1 VSDDNPIEQRALY
14 RRQAG
19 GYVATSATES
29 TWSRQ
34 QIAGGAVLALFGH
47 VLEDVPTPVDMCLSR
62 LTADLFRAV
71 PVGEVLTIQSSVIRS
86 GKRIQVVEMILSVG
100 DKEFAR
106 ARALRLRDE
115 DVRDAPGLPA
125 STTTVDPAAALLP
138 PDDERVIRVEG
149 RAGVPRFLQE
159 GAELRRSPRQDGGP
173 HGIWLRLRCPVIQGE
188 QVRTTSR
195 LALATD
201 FVNVIGVFNFNPK
214 QVSTINPDVSAHLA
228 REPSGEWI
236 ALTGDTYFAHEGG
249 RGMSVAYLSDAQGV
263 FGVAS
268 TCQLIQPL

>member
-1 VSDDNPIEQRALY
+1 MTDDDAADQPALY
-14 RRQAG
+14 RRRAG

-71 PVGEVLTIQSSVIRS
+71 PVGEVLEVESTVLRA
-86 GKRIQVVEMILSVG
+86 GKRIQVVEMTLSVG

-106 ARALRLRDE
+106 ARALRLRVE
-115 DVRDAPGLPA
+115 DVREAPGLPD

-138 PDDERVIRVEG
+138 PDDPRVVRMES
-149 RAGVPRFLQE
+149 RQGVPRFLLE
-159 GAELRRSPRQDGGP
+159 GAELRRSPRLDGGP
-173 HGIWLRLRCPVIQGE
+173 QGLWLRLRGPVIAGE
-188 QVRTTSR
+188 PVRPTSR
-195 LALATD
+195 VALATD
-201 FVNVIGVFNFNPK
+201 FANVIGVLNFNPR

-228 REPSGEWI
+228 RDPEGEWI
-236 ALTGDTYFAHEGG
+236 ALVGDTYFAHQGG
-249 RGMSVAYLSDAQGV
+249 RGMSVAYLSDEHGV

-268 TCQLIQPL
+268 TCQLVQPL

>member
-1 VSDDNPIEQRALY
+1 VTDDSSAEKRALY

-47 VLEDVPTPVDMCLSR
+47 VLEDVPTPQEMCLSR

-71 PVGEVLTIQSSVIRS
+71 PVGEVLEVESTVLRA
-86 GKRIQVVEMILSVG
+86 GKRIQVVEMTLSVG

-106 ARALRLRDE
+106 ARALRLRHE
-115 DVRDAPGLPA
+115 DVRDAPGLPD
-125 STTTVDPAAALLP
+125 STTTADPAAALLP
-138 PDDERVIRVEG
+138 PDDPRVVRMEG
-149 RAGVPRFLQE
+149 RDGIPRFLLE
-159 GAELRRSPRQDGGP
+159 GAELRRSPRLDGGP
-173 HGIWLRLRCPVIQGE
+173 QGLWLRLRGPVIEGE
-188 QVRTTSR
+188 PVRPTSR
-195 LALATD
+195 VALATD
-201 FVNVIGVFNFNPK
+201 FANVIGVLNFNPK

-228 REPSGEWI
+228 REPSGDWI
-236 ALTGDTYFAHEGG
+236 ALVGDTYFAHEGG
-249 RGMSVAYLSDAQGV
+249 RGMSVAYMSDEHGV

-268 TCQLIQPL
+268 TCQLVQPL

>member
-1 VSDDNPIEQRALY
+1 VTDEHSLY
-14 RRQAG
+14 RRQGG

-71 PVGEVLTIQSSVIRS
+71 PVGEVLEVSSTVVRA
-86 GKRIQVVEMILSVG
+86 GRRIQVVEMILSVG

-115 DVRDAPGLPA
+115 DVREAPGLPD
-125 STTTVDPAAALLP
+125 STTRVDPAAVLLLP
-138 PDDERVIRVEG
+138 DDPRVIRVEG
-149 RAGVPRFLQE
+149 RDGVPRFLQE

-173 HGIWLRLRCPVIQGE
+173 QGIFLRLRCPVIAGE
-188 QVRTTSR
+188 PVRPTSR
-195 LALATD
+195 VALAMD
-201 FVNVIGVFNFNPK
+201 FANVIGVFNFNPK

-228 REPSGEWI
+228 RQPVGEWI
-236 ALTGDTYFAHEGG
+236 TLTGDTYFAHEVG
-249 RGMSVAYLSDAQGV
+249 RGMSVAYMSDEHGV

-268 TCQLIQPL
+268 TCQLVQPLT